1 MKLKFFLITIILFLN
16 SCGYTPM
23 YSSANK
29 TDFNLEK
36 INLKGDEFIINDIT
50 NNLNNLSKTNSKKSI
65 IIEGKILY
73 QKTSQT
79 KNLAGDTTQYRLK
92 TTSELTIKSS
102 NQELK
107 LNMNENF
114 DMKNFDEREIL
125 ENQDNF
131 FEGIFSGSLF
141 DEDKFVIINQATDK
155 IVKVIEILIEKKEK
169 IKKIAILLNANS
181 LEKKSKLRSIF
192 EKKLICVPFYID
204 NNETLFKFTETFLK
218 QKKIN
223 ISPFNI
229 NFLVNK
235 CNGDRRNLKNEL
247 LKIEMFCLNK
257 RNITDDE
264 LQKLVCLSEN
274 KSINELIDC
283 CLVKD
288 EKNTINILND
298 NVFNNDDSIL
308 ITRTFLNKLKRIHK
322 LILNYEENRNLNET
336 IRNAKPPIFWKEKP
350 IVEKQIRTWKPDL
363 IEKLIV
369 DINEIELQIKK
380 NNTNSI
386 NLISDFILNT
396 AA

>member
-1 MKLKFFLITIILFLN
+1 MIIKSFEINKIDPLKNNLILFYGQNEGLKDEN
-16 SCGYTPM
+16 IIKL
-23 YSSANK
+23 SSKFHN
-29 TDFNLEK
+29 
-36 INLKGDEFIINDIT
+36 II
-50 NNLNNLSKTNSKKSI
+50 K
-65 IIEGKILY
+65 Y
-73 QKTSQT
+73 H
-79 KNLAGDTTQYRLK
+79 
-92 TTSELTIKSS
+92 
-102 NQELK
+102 
-107 LNMNENF
+107 
-114 DMKNFDEREIL
+114 EREIL

-131 FEGIFSGSLF
+131 FDSIFSGSLF
-141 DEDKFVIINQATDK
+141 DENKFVIINQASDK
-155 IVKVIEILIEKKEK
+155 IVKIIEILIEKKEK